1 MTSEAYLVF
10 TGRPN
15 SGKSSLIRLMTG
27 LKVAVGRM
35 PGTTDRIER
44 YPIAGG
50 LTLVDMPGYGRSL
63 KSPRW
68 REEETKD
75 SILGFLRENAGGI
88 VLIVHVVNAST
99 FLETEA
105 RLGRKG
111 FIPLD
116 VEMVQYMR
124 RDLGLRVLVAAN
136 KMDRGGAEE
145 MAENLEALR
154 GQLGPTVPVYPVSA
168 RTGEG
173 VGGLKAEVHR
183 RLVEAGFRS
192 PLELL
197 R

>member
-1 MTSEAYLVF
+1 MTAEAYLVF

-15 SGKSSLIRLMTG
+15 SGKSSLIRLLTG
-27 LKVAVGRM
+27 LRVVIGKM
-35 PGTTDRIER
+35 PGTTSRIER
-44 YPIAGG
+44 YPIASG

-63 KSPRW
+63 RSSRE

-75 SILGFLRENAGGI
+75 AILGFLRDNAGGI
-88 VLIVHVVNAST
+88 ALVVHTVNVST

-136 KMDRGGAEE
+136 KIDKGGTEE
-145 MAENLEALR
+145 IMENLEALR

-173 VGGLKAEVHR
+173 VGELKAEVHR
-183 RLVEAGFRS
+183 RLVERGFRS